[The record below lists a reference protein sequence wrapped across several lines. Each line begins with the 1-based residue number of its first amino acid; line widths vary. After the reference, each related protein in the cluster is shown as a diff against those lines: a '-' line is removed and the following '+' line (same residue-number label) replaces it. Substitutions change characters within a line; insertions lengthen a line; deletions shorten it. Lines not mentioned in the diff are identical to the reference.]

1 MTGHANPVQVKHGDG
16 DVDMGVEDAGMG
28 SNRVGGSSA
37 PMRGEGAQ
45 AAAGVGDG
53 APGGEISGV
62 DEAAEALIGLVGM
75 GARMD
80 EDGHGGSAG
89 SGAAKIGPGRVVWA
103 KVEGH
108 DWWPA
113 RVVRRRAVP
122 REVRGVRGG
131 GGIVLPREVLVG
143 EGTKSL
149 CS

>member
-1 MTGHANPVQVKHGDG
+1 
-16 DVDMGVEDAGMG
+16 MGVEDAGMG
-28 SNRVGGSSA
+28 STRTGGSGA
-37 PMRGEGAQ
+37 PMHGEGAQ
-45 AAAGVGDG
+45 ATAGVGDR

-131 GGIVLPREVLVG
+131 GGIVLSREVLVG